1 MNVALLGSRP
11 IVSPTDIHRVGLIAA
26 EAHRLGLGLDHV
38 QVSPA
43 TGPLGADVHVVLH
56 LVQQARTVPDV
67 VTARELGDLLRGM
80 GADWRHLTEQA
91 CTWAGRDHVALV
103 AAIPDMRAVV
113 TAIGS
118 PRPRRARQA
127 H

>member
-11 IVSPTDIHRVGLIAA
+11 IVSPTDIHRVGLIA
-26 EAHRLGLGLDHV
+26 
-38 QVSPA
+38 
-43 TGPLGADVHVVLH
+43 
-56 LVQQARTVPDV
+56 
-67 VTARELGDLLRGM
+67 
-80 GADWRHLTEQA
+80 A